1 MKKPNQN
8 PHVCGYGWGCC
19 WLYNGC
25 SSDTLLSHA
34 AGCPVG
40 SSDGLSTGAIPA
52 DAIDR
57 GAKGTPWYAVQVGSV
72 VCTIEPLAGFKPAT
86 CKLQIYCSIN

>member
-19 WLYNGC
+19 RLYNGC

-40 SSDGLSTGAIPA
+40 SSYGLSTGAIPA
-52 DAIDR
+52 DTIDR
-57 GAKGTPWYAVQVGSV
+57 GVFGASDR
-72 VCTIEPLAGFKPAT
+72 LRSDD
-86 CKLQIYCSIN
+86 L